1 MVKVSFFPTH
11 FLTEMLDGKW
21 NYLSAKILT
30 YEGPIK
36 NEDVNYICLLLFL
49 NEIFSELGNEVEL
62 IVKKHPE
69 EALQLM
75 NILYG
80 NLNNVEL
87 HLLVGLSNNE

>member
-1 MVKVSFFPTH
+1 MTQ
-11 FLTEMLDGKW
+11 FLAEMLDGKW
-21 NYLSAKILT
+21 NYLSVKILT
-30 YEGPIK
+30 WLYEGPIK
-36 NEDVNYICLLLFL
+36 IEDANYICLLLFL

-62 IVKKHPE
+62 IVKNHPE